1 VAPEVADA
9 FVFYGATGD
18 LAFKQIFP
26 SLQRLVATGEL
37 DAPIIGVASSKWTD
51 ADLRARARESIE
63 ENGTFN
69 EADFAKLAGLLRYV
83 SGNYADSATYE
94 ALKAELA
101 DSKLPVHY
109 LAIPPSLFPVVVDGL
124 ATVGCNVNARIVVEK
139 PFGRDAET
147 SEELNELLH
156 RCFSEDRIYRIDH
169 YLGKDP
175 VQNIVYTRFANP
187 IFEPVWNRSFI
198 RAIQITMAESFGV
211 ADRGSF
217 YDSVG
222 TIRDVLQNH
231 LLAVVANLCME
242 PPSSGS
248 SDAVR
253 DARAMLLKAV
263 RPLTPADVVRGQ
275 YVGYRGEQGVRPQS
289 TTETFVAV
297 RLWIDTWRWAGVP
310 IYIRSGKHLP
320 VTSTEISVQFH
331 RPPQDIFG
339 EVVPRSSSHLRFRI
353 SPDIAVAMGMRVKQP
368 GDRMIGDDV
377 ELMLAEQ
384 TGEMVPPYVR
394 LLGDALKGSTE
405 LFTRE
410 DLVAAQWA
418 VVEPILGDVTP
429 VYPYNPGEWG
439 PDEAI
444 GIIGLDGPWVDPRH
458 LTLAADPTVPPSP
471 PMPPTA

>member
-1 VAPEVADA
+1 MAAELADA
-9 FVFYGATGD
+9 FVFYGASGD

-26 SLQRLVATGEL
+26 SLQDLVAAGEL
-37 DAPIIGVASSKWTD
+37 DIPIIGVASSDWSVD
-51 ADLRARARESIE
+51 DLRARARESIE
-63 ENGTFN
+63 EHGTLDEDAFSR
-69 EADFAKLAGLLRYV
+69 LAGLLRYV
-83 SGNYADSATYE
+83 AGDYEDPKTYE
-94 ALKAELA
+94 ALRDQLEGCVR
-101 DSKLPVHY
+101 PVHY
-109 LAIPPSLFPVVVDGL
+109 LAIPPSLFSVVVNGL
-124 ATVGCNVNARIVVEK
+124 AAVGCNENARIVVEK
-139 PFGRDAET
+139 PFGRDAKS

-156 RCFSEDRIYRIDH
+156 RHFSEERIYRIDH

-187 IFEPVWNRSFI
+187 IFEPVWKRSYV

-211 ADRGSF
+211 EDRGSF
-217 YDSVG
+217 YDQVG

-253 DARAMLLKAV
+253 DARALLLKAV

-275 YVGYRGEQGVRPQS
+275 YAGYRGERGVRPQS

-320 VTSTEISVQFH
+320 ITTTEISVQFH
-331 RPPQDIFG
+331 RPPHDIFG

-353 SPDIAVAMGMRVKQP
+353 SPDISIAMGMRVKQP

-384 TGEMVPPYVR
+384 PAVMVPPYVR
-394 LLGDALKGSTE
+394 LLGDAIKGSTE

-429 VYPYNPGEWG
+429 VYPYEQGEWG

-444 GIIGLDGPWVDPRH
+444 GIIGLDGPWVDPRKERAPGS
-458 LTLAADPTVPPSP
+458 TIIPPAP
-471 PMPPTA
+471 PMPPSS